1 MTTSI
6 ILSLSVLLLAAYLF
20 DITTSKTKVPSVIL
34 LLILGFFSR
43 IILEELHIV
52 MPDLNPILPV
62 LGTIGLI
69 LIVLEGS
76 LELEIN
82 KNKLPVIFKSSFVAF
97 IPLLLISFGVAYYL
111 NAVENLP
118 LKISLANAIPLG
130 IISSAIAIPS
140 AKNLLRHEKDFIT
153 YESSLSDIFGV
164 IFFNFI
170 TLNDNIGTQTFGA
183 FVIDLAAMLLI
194 SFFATLL
201 LAQFLS
207 KIKHHVKFIPMIIFV
222 ILIYNIAKTFH
233 LPALIFILL
242 FGLFLGNID
251 ELGKFKFVQK
261 FHNVHF
267 NNDVGRFR
275 EITGELAFLIRAL
288 FFILFGFLINRED
301 VINTDTL
308 LFALCITSVIF
319 MTRFLILKL
328 FQLSTNPLVFIAPRG
343 LITILLFLSI
353 PVSMQIVQ
361 INKSL
366 VTQVILL
373 SALTMMLGLMKYKR
387 PSFAEEKNEA
397 PIKKEV
403 EKKNL

>member
-1 MTTSI
+1 MTTSVI
-6 ILSLSVLLLAAYLF
+6 VSLSVLILVAYIF
-20 DITTSKTKVPSVIL
+20 DITSSKTKVPSVIL
-34 LLILGFFSR
+34 LLILGFLAR
-43 IILEELHIV
+43 IVLEETHIV
-52 MPDLNPILPV
+52 ILDLNPILPI

-82 KNKLPVIFKSSFVAF
+82 RSKLPIIFKSSFIAF
-97 IPLLLISFGVAYYL
+97 FPLLLIAFGIAYYL
-111 NAVENLP
+111 NIAEHLP

-140 AKNLLRHEKDFIT
+140 AKNLLRHEKEFIT

-164 IFFNFI
+164 IFFNFV
-170 TLNDNIGTQTFGA
+170 TLNDNIGTQTFGT
-183 FVIDLAAMLLI
+183 FLFELTAMLLI
-194 SFFATLL
+194 SFLATLL

-207 KIKHHVKFIPMIIFV
+207 KIKHHVKFVPMLIFV
-222 ILIYNIAKTFH
+222 ILIYNVAKIFH
-233 LPALIFILL
+233 LPALIFILI

-251 ELGKFKFVQK
+251 ELRNFKFVQR
-261 FHNVHF
+261 FYHIHF
-267 NNDVGRFR
+267 NKDVGKFR

-301 VINTDTL
+301 VLNTDTL
-308 LFALCITSVIF
+308 LFAFGITFVIF
-319 MTRFLILKL
+319 STRFIILKL
-328 FQLSTNPLVFIAPRG
+328 FQLNPNPLVFIAPRG

-353 PVSMQIVQ
+353 PASMQILQ

-373 SALTMMLGLMKYKR
+373 SALTMMFGLMKYKK
-387 PSFAEEKNEA
+387 PSTAKEKTEDA
-397 PIKKEV
+397 Q
-403 EKKNL
+403 